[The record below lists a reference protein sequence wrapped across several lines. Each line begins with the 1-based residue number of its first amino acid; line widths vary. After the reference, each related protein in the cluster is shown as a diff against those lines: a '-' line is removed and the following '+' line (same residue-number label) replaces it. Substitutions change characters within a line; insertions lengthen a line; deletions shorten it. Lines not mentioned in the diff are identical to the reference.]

1 VEEVFENLP
10 KRVKVVEVGP
20 RDGLQNESKT
30 VETRDKVRLIEA
42 LAHTG
47 LRNIEITS
55 FVSPKWIP
63 QLADGLEVAT
73 SLKLPPGVKVSAL
86 VPNLKGYERAKGTG
100 VDPIAVF
107 MSATETHSQK
117 NINKSIAEA
126 LAIVEQVV
134 SVSKADGKSVRAY
147 LSVVFSCP
155 YEGKVEAR
163 SVASL
168 AEKLVAMGV
177 DELSLGDTIGAAT
190 PLQVSELA
198 HILQEK
204 IELNKIALHFHDTR
218 GTALVNVMAGL
229 SAGIAIFDASVAG
242 MGGCPYAPGAAG
254 NLATEDLVYLL
265 DSLGVETGV
274 DLSRLVECGRLA
286 EEILGKQLP
295 GRYLRS
301 VLGKHNQKSGQPG
314 RPDKGTKE
322 PDEIE
327 KINEAL
333 RGFFK

>member
-1 VEEVFENLP
+1 MFENLP

-30 VETRDKVRLIEA
+30 VATPDKVRLIEA
-42 LAHTG
+42 LAQTG

-63 QLADGLEVAT
+63 QLADGLEVART
-73 SLKLPPGVKVSAL
+73 LKLPPGVRVSAL
-86 VPNLKGYERAKGTG
+86 VPNLKGYESAKQTG

-107 MSATETHSQK
+107 MSATETHSLK
-117 NINKSIAEA
+117 NINKGISEA
-126 LAIVEQVV
+126 LAVVEQVV
-134 SVSKADGKSVRAY
+134 SASKTDGKSVRAY

-155 YEGKVEAR
+155 YEGKVDPK
-163 SVASL
+163 SVESL
-168 AEKLVAMGV
+168 CQKLMAMGV

-190 PLQVSELA
+190 PKEVAELVR
-198 HILQEK
+198 ILKEK
-204 IELNKIALHFHDTR
+204 IELNKMALHFHDTR

-229 SAGIAIFDASVAG
+229 AAGVTTFDASVAG

-265 DSLGVETGV
+265 DSLGIETGI

-301 VLGKHNQKSGQPG
+301 ALSKRNPKSEQLSES
-314 RPDKGTKE
+314 KE
-322 PDEIE
+322 PGAIE
-327 KINEAL
+327 SVNDAL
-333 RGFFK
+333 RGISK